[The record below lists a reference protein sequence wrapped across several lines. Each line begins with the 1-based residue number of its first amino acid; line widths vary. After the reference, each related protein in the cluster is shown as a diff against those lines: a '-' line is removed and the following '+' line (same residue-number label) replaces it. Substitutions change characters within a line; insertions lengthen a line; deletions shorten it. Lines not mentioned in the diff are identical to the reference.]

1 MQVAVRPR
9 WWPFQ
14 EGPVA
19 AGSGWWRWLWLC
31 LSLPLLVAAYAAV
44 AWYVDRYLLGVDWRA
59 YWSLQRLAMNGLPGV
74 LCILLLAVLT
84 RRVLVP
90 TAVVTALHVALL
102 VVSRL
107 KLAILHE
114 PLAFHDMHFLT
125 SFDLSSLQLFSSYV
139 NHWGRD
145 LAMLAVMVLLLGV
158 MWWAERPRSKTVVGP
173 VLAVRLAVGLAV
185 LWLLLGLH
193 AGSSPWSKIYSK
205 QNVRPVAWDAKM
217 ALLRSGLVSSLM
229 QQVMADRAFTL
240 AVDSDALDYVK
251 RATGWQGDM
260 GKAAA
265 AGRDDLP
272 NIVVV
277 LSESFMDPRVM
288 KGMAGLEEKIPTVRR
303 LQDAGSG
310 GLMRVPT
317 YGGGTVKTEFEV
329 LTGMPLAAFPGI
341 NFPYFTLAARQ
352 RIPALPSILEADGYR
367 SVAIHGN
374 SPAFWGRNVIFRSMG
389 FQDFQAEAAFD
400 KRGIKDGRWYSDAS
414 MTDLVLDELRGSK
427 SPMFVLAISMENH
440 GPYTGKSAVR
450 DPGRRDSITLPE
462 GVVSQGARLEL
473 RNYLYHLG
481 NADSQLARL
490 ISELGKEPRPYVVL
504 FFGDHLPALG
514 AAYDEA
520 GFVNGQSAGQ
530 QLVPW
535 VIARDP
541 RLPQHELSGVAESWQ
556 LPVALFDAAGLDGG
570 DYLRLSREA
579 MRLYRG
585 EDDRQVAR
593 KLLDGLHAAANQHL
607 DRGLEHGA
615 R

>member
-1 MQVAVRPR
+1 
-9 WWPFQ
+9 
-14 EGPVA
+14 
-19 AGSGWWRWLWLC
+19 
-31 LSLPLLVAAYAAV
+31 LPLLIAGYAMV
-44 AWYVDRYLLGVDWRA
+44 AWYVDRYLLGIDWRA
-59 YWSLQRLAMNGLPGV
+59 YWSLPRLAMNGLPGA

-90 TAVVTALHVALL
+90 VAVVTVLHVALL

-114 PLAFHDMHFLT
+114 PLAFHDAYFLT
-125 SFDLSSLQLFSSYV
+125 NFDRSSLVLFSSYV

-145 LAMLAVMVLLLGV
+145 LAILAVMVSLLGAV
-158 MWWAERPRSKTVVGP
+158 WWVERPRSKTVAGP
-173 VLAVRLAVGLAV
+173 ALAVRVLVGLAG

-193 AGSSPWSKIYSK
+193 AGSAPWSKIYSK

-217 ALLRSGLVSSLM
+217 ALLRSGLVSSLV
-229 QQVMADRAFTL
+229 QQVVADRAFTL
-240 AVDSDALDYVK
+240 NVDADALEYVE
-251 RATGWQGDM
+251 RATGWHHGS
-260 GKAAA
+260 GEGGAAA
-265 AGRDDLP
+265 ASGNDLP

-341 NFPYFTLAARQ
+341 NFPYFTLAARD
-352 RIPALPSILEADGYR
+352 RIPALPSILKADGYR

-374 SPAFWGRNVIFRSMG
+374 SPAFWSRNVIFRSMG
-389 FQDFQAEAAFD
+389 FQDFQAEAAFE
-400 KRGIKDGRWYSDAS
+400 KQGVKDGRWYSDAS
-414 MTDLVLDELRGSK
+414 MTDLVLDELRRSK
-427 SPMFVLAISMENH
+427 TPTFVLAISMENH
-440 GPYTGKSAVR
+440 GPYSGKSAVN

-462 GVVSQGARLEL
+462 GVVSQGAQLEL

-490 ISELGKEPRPYVVL
+490 VSELGKEPRPYVVL

-520 GFVNGQSAGQ
+520 GFVDGRPAGQ

-541 RLPQHELSGVAESWQ
+541 RLPEHDLSKVTESWQ

-585 EDDRQVAR
+585 EGDRQAAK
-593 KLLDGLHAAANQHL
+593 KLLDGLNAAANQHL
-607 DRGLEHGA
+607 ERGLQHDA